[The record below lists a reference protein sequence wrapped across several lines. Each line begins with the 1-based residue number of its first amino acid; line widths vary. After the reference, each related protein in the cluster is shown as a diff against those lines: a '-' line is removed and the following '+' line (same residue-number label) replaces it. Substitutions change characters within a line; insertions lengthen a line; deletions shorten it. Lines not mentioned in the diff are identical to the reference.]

1 MWRTTEGSTGR
12 LVQLCLGY
20 FFFYVIT
27 GITVKYFLGS
37 AQHGLPG
44 MHGIEFLVYSTAGG
58 EPRTRT
64 AAFAA
69 DSLGIAHA
77 AVVGDRILYG
87 FNRGGYRLHT
97 VALSTL
103 AT

>member
-1 MWRTTEGSTGR
+1 VVIAAGLVCGIGRTGE
-12 LVQLCLGY
+12 
-20 FFFYVIT
+20 ID
-27 GITVKYFLGS
+27 
-37 AQHGLPG
+37 A
-44 MHGIEFLVYSTAGG
+44 YSTADG
-58 EPRTRT
+58 EPRARMDP
-64 AAFAA
+64 FAS

-103 AT
+103 AA